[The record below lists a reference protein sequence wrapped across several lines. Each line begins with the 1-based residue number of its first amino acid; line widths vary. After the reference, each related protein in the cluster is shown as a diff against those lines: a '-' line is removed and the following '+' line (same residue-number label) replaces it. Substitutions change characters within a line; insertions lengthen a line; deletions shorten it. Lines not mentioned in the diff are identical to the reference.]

1 MGSENTSTRQIYRMA
16 LSNRNCPNRPNRSLR
31 RPFKVLKCT
40 QVQFFGSQAAMPDRR
55 SYFYV
60 PVAGARS
67 QPGSYAKTA
76 DPSVLMFGQ
85 IGATMVPFALH
96 R

>member
-1 MGSENTSTRQIYRMA
+1 
-16 LSNRNCPNRPNRSLR
+16 
-31 RPFKVLKCT
+31 
-40 QVQFFGSQAAMPDRR
+40 MPDRR

-67 QPGSYAKTA
+67 QPGSCAKTV

-85 IGATMVPFALH
+85 IGATMVPFAKFFHSSLAH
-96 R
+96 RC